1 MTYDN
6 FKQSVLDAVRN
17 HFSDSATVTITSVTK
32 NNGQLYDALVIR
44 ETDCNIS
51 PSIYLNYYYNKTIEN
66 GEKAWT
72 MDRVMESIFHT
83 YSEIKVSKKVDLNF
97 FINFEN
103 VKDNLFIK
111 IINKELNKNLLTDVP
126 YIEYL
131 DLAIVFSYFVDENF
145 CNGNLCQGAASILVH
160 NNHMN
165 LWNITKEELYKI
177 ALNNTPRIMGHCRFN
192 MGDVIDL
199 SSIIPS
205 CCEPENNFQDVD
217 IPFIVLTN
225 KHQLFGA
232 AVLCDIDELD
242 SVATMLECNLVI
254 IPSSIHEVI
263 VFRTCDCP
271 APDELEAMINE
282 VNRNDVSHEEILS
295 NHPYFYIRD
304 IKKVVC

>member
-51 PSIYLNYYYNKTIEN
+51 PSIYLNYYYSKTIEN

-111 IINKELNKNLLTDVP
+111 IINKELNKDLLTDVP

-145 CNGNLCQGAASILVH
+145 CNGNLCQGAASILIH

-177 ALNNTPRIMGHCRFN
+177 ALNNTPRIMGYCRFN

-254 IPSSIHEVI
+254 IPSSIHEII